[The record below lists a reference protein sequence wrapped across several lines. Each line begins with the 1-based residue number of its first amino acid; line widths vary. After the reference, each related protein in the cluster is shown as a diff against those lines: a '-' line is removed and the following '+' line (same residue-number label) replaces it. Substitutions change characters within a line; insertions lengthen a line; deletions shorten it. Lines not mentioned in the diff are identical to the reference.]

1 MSGLSKD
8 LFADVRHN
16 GRMMKLVDVLN
27 ALQAL
32 DPSIM
37 LTTSEAAIF
46 LRTSVTKMERLRKE
60 GGGPIYSQG
69 GGVKAVG
76 TNQMCLYKKAHLIAW
91 LEGNQVSDSTQ
102 AAIRKGQKFATLFDV
117 AEHEAFYLDKMGNV
131 ESMVEENLLGT
142 VVERIGHWDILWM
155 TPVEAASR
163 RWTDLSQHREFAES
177 VQDVLTK
184 CLRGVQNGI
193 DSTDI
198 ATTAHEASIQGARPR
213 A

>member
-1 MSGLSKD
+1 MAGMAQNL
-8 LFADVRHN
+8 LADARYN
-16 GRMMKLVDVLN
+16 GMVMKVTEVL
-27 ALQAL
+27 AAISAL
-32 DPSIM
+32 DPSVM

-46 LRTSVTKMERLRKE
+46 LRTSVTKLERLRKE

-69 GGVKAVG
+69 GGVKAAG

-102 AAIRKGQKFATLFDV
+102 AAIRKGQKFATIFDL
-117 AEHEAFYLDKMGNV
+117 AEHEAFYLDKQGNV

-163 RWTDLSQHREFAES
+163 RWTDLSRHRDFAES

-184 CLRGVQNGI
+184 SLRGVQNGI
-193 DSTDI
+193 DSTDV
-198 ATTAHEASIQGARPR
+198 ATAALEASIQGAKPR